1 MGRRLTD
8 QATELHAAE
17 TILQRGVKV
26 KARAPLLLRLIFI
39 RSVNVKLRNPT
50 AGTMMRVAAQ
60 YLRTGLDS
68 HKLDELSAEQAMAIM
83 AVHGKA
89 LRKAVAAA
97 VLNGWIRGWVL
108 TKPVAWYL
116 KWHLTDR
123 EICTMMN
130 LLITY
135 GGTRDFIDTTRY
147 IRAMKI
153 TSPNL
158 GQKKKGS

>member
-1 MGRRLTD
+1 MGGRLTD

-26 KARAPLLLRLIFI
+26 KARAPLLFRLVFVRWFTI
-39 RSVNVKLRNPT
+39 KLRNPT
-50 AGTMMRVAAQ
+50 SGTLMRVAAH
-60 YLRTGLDS
+60 YLSTGLDS
-68 HKLDELSAEQAMAIM
+68 HKLDDLTAEQAMAIM
-83 AVHGKA
+83 AKHGKA
-89 LRKAVAAA
+89 LRKAVAVA
-97 VLNGWIRGWVL
+97 VLNGWIRGWL
-108 TKPVAWYL
+108 FARPMAWYL
-116 KWHLTDR
+116 KWNLTDR

-135 GGTRDFIDTTRY
+135 GGTMDFIDTTRY
-147 IRAMKI
+147 IRVMKI

>member
-1 MGRRLTD
+1 MVD
-8 QATELHAAE
+8 IKTELHAAE

-26 KARAPLLLRLIFI
+26 KARAPLLLRLVFI
-39 RSVNVKLRNPT
+39 RRISIKLRNPT
-50 AGTMMRVAAQ
+50 AGTLMRVAAH

-68 HKLDELSAEQAMAIM
+68 RKLDDLSAEQAMAIM
-83 AVHGKA
+83 AVHGPA
-89 LRKAVAAA
+89 LRKAVAVA
-97 VLNGWIRGWVL
+97 VLNGWISGWL
-108 TKPVAWYL
+108 LARPVAWYL

-130 LLITY
+130 LLVAY